1 VLKQINQVGHF
12 KCVSMKNNT
21 IIENQSDK
29 SEKKIIFDENTC
41 PVTATMKV
49 LGGKWKPILI
59 NAIYFTSPARFGE
72 LKRSV
77 VGITQSMLTSQL
89 RELEDD
95 GIITRKIY
103 AEIPPRVEYTLTEFG
118 LTLSPIIQSMAEWG
132 KQYWLNNE
140 SKKPSNRNST
150 TQKNDKSQP

>member
-1 VLKQINQVGHF
+1 
-12 KCVSMKNNT
+12 MKNNT
-21 IIENQSDK
+21 ITDNQEIK
-29 SEKKIIFDENTC
+29 SGKEIIFDENTC

-49 LGGKWKPILI
+49 LGGKWKSILL
-59 NAIYFTSPARFGE
+59 NAIYLTSPARFGE

-95 GIITRKIY
+95 SIITRKIY

-132 KQYWLNNE
+132 KQYRLMNE
-140 SKKPSNRNST
+140 SKKLPNQRST
-150 TQKNDKSQP
+150 KKKI

>member
-1 VLKQINQVGHF
+1 
-12 KCVSMKNNT
+12 MKNNT
-21 IIENQSDK
+21 IIENQEFK
-29 SEKKIIFDENTC
+29 EEKKVIFDEKTC

-132 KQYWLNNE
+132 KQYKINNE
-140 SKKPSNRNST
+140 SKEQSNRHST
-150 TQKNDKSQP
+150 TMKI

>member
-1 VLKQINQVGHF
+1 MKEDTNVDNQLV
-12 KCVSMKNNT
+12 
-21 IIENQSDK
+21 I
-29 SEKKIIFDENTC
+29 EKKNIVFDENSC
-41 PVTATMKV
+41 PVTATMRV
-49 LGGKWKPILI
+49 MGGKWKIILI
-59 NAIYFTSPARFGE
+59 NSIYITSPARFGE

-118 LTLSPIIQSMAEWG
+118 LTLSPIIQSMADWG
-132 KQYWLNNE
+132 KQYRLNNE
-140 SKKPSNRNST
+140 FKK
-150 TQKNDKSQP
+150 KK

>member
-1 VLKQINQVGHF
+1 
-12 KCVSMKNNT
+12 MKNDT
-21 IIENQSDK
+21 IVDNQEDK
-29 SEKKIIFDENTC
+29 SEKKIIFDENSC

-59 NAIYFTSPARFGE
+59 NAIYFTTPARFGE

-77 VGITQSMLTSQL
+77 KGITQSMLTSQL

-95 GIITRKIY
+95 GLISRKIY

-118 LTLSPIIQSMAEWG
+118 LTLSPTIQAMAKWG
-132 KQYWLNNE
+132 KEYRM
-140 SKKPSNRNST
+140 KK
-150 TQKNDKSQP
+150 QKA

>member
-1 VLKQINQVGHF
+1 MI
-12 KCVSMKNNT
+12 NNT
-21 IIENQSDK
+21 IIENQDINSK
-29 SEKKIIFDENTC
+29 KKIIFDENSC

-49 LGGKWKPILI
+49 LGGKWKSILI

-77 VGITQSMLTSQL
+77 VGITQSMLTTQL
-89 RELEDD
+89 RELEED

-132 KQYWLNNE
+132 KQYRLNNE
-140 SKKPSNRNST
+140 TKKPLNQHSKTR
-150 TQKNDKSQP
+150 KI

>member
-1 VLKQINQVGHF
+1 
-12 KCVSMKNNT
+12 MKNNT
-21 IIENQSDK
+21 NIDNQVVVTKENF
-29 SEKKIIFDENTC
+29 IFDENTC

-59 NAIYFTSPARFGE
+59 NAIYFTAPARFGV

-77 VGITQSMLTSQL
+77 VGITQSMLTQQL

-95 GIITRKIY
+95 GIISRKIY

-118 LTLSPIIQSMAEWG
+118 LTLSPVILTMAKWG
-132 KQYWLNNE
+132 EEYKLNKQKMQN
-140 SKKPSNRNST
+140 K
-150 TQKNDKSQP
+150 